1 MNNELIACYQVTEET
16 RLMLRLALRERLPQ
30 APEGIDWDTFRE
42 TMDKHRIYPLV
53 IRGLRQQ
60 DPGILKA
67 CPVLEK
73 YRDRQGYYTME
84 SFKRIRTLA
93 EIAAAFDKE
102 GIRMLSMKGPLLSM
116 DLYGDPSMRHSRD
129 LDLLVSEADYF
140 GACQCLLGLGF
151 ERQENVHE
159 TTYLRSRLSL
169 LYSDDKHTEFSRD
182 GLSVELHWRGSI
194 WYDLN
199 VDQLWDRRETKL
211 LMGTPVHQMG
221 AMDEWPYL
229 ISHAAVHG
237 YMRLRWLLDLY
248 ELQKD
253 PRFRWEQMYEIMAS
267 RGHGAVLLETLLVLF
282 RLEVLPMEPVE
293 TELFSLRREGDGVR
307 FAYAEELRRDA
318 QDAIRFAQMVMP
330 LMLVEKDM
338 GSELWYD
345 YRRQLPMEEEKT
357 PLWVKLVNIFRPEE
371 VDYALIDLP
380 DRWFWLYF
388 LIRPVY
394 WVWRKLTGGK
404 K

>member
-1 MNNELIACYQVTEET
+1 MNNELIACYQVPEET
-16 RLMLRLALRERLPQ
+16 KLMLRLALREKLTQ
-30 APEGIDWDTFRE
+30 IPEGIDWDTFRE

-60 DPGILKA
+60 DPVLLSDCPALKHY
-67 CPVLEK
+67 LSK
-73 YRDRQGYYTME
+73 QSYYAME
-84 SFKRIRTLA
+84 SIKRIQALA
-93 EIAAAFDKE
+93 EIAAAFE
-102 GIRMLSMKGPLLSM
+102 AQGIRMLSMKGPLLSI

-140 GACQCLLGLGF
+140 AACQCLIGLGF
-151 ERQENVHE
+151 ARQENVHE

-169 LYSDDKHTEFSRD
+169 LYSDDKHTEFAR
-182 GLSVELHWRGSI
+182 GNLSVELHWRGSV

-199 VDQLWDRRETKL
+199 VDELWDRRETKL
-211 LMGTPVHQMG
+211 LMGKPVYQMG
-221 AMDEWPYL
+221 ATDEWPYL

-253 PRFRWEQMYEIMAS
+253 PRFRWERMYEIMAS

-282 RLEVLPMEPVE
+282 RLEVLPMEPVK
-293 TELFSLRREGDGVR
+293 TELF
-307 FAYAEELRRDA
+307 ELRRQEGGVCFSYAESISRDA
-318 QDAIRFAQMVMP
+318 RDAIRFSELVEP
-330 LMLVEKDM
+330 LMLVEKKM
-338 GSELWYD
+338 GSELWYS
-345 YRRQLPMEEEKT
+345 YRKQLPMEEEKT
-357 PLWVKLVNIFRPEE
+357 PLWVKIVNLFRPEE
-371 VDYALIDLP
+371 VDYELIDLP

-394 WVWRKLTGGK
+394 WVWRKVFGGK